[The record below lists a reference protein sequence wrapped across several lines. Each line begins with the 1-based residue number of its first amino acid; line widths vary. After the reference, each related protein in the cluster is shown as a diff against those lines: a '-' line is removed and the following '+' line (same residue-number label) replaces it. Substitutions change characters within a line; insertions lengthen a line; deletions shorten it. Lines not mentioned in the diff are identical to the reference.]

1 MPDLMLNDV
10 SLINLRVYITL
21 LSQIDQRQVFTF
33 LTMPY
38 NNLESLRYIYIDIV
52 KTMVVRASKI
62 NNIQTEN

>member
-38 NNLESLRYIYIDIV
+38 NNLESLRYIYIEDIV
-52 KTMVVRASKI
+52 KTMVVRA
-62 NNIQTEN
+62 